1 MKKKCLI
8 CGSLLHGRIDKKFCS
23 DYCRNRYH
31 NSMNASENR
40 IIRHVNY
47 ILRKNRRILQKFNQ
61 NGIEEIHRSV
71 LLQSGFDFSYITKIS
86 KNSGDYHY
94 YCYEHGYKENCNGLL
109 TLLVDD
115 STLDINLI
123 Y

>member
-31 NSMNASENR
+31 NSMNASESKY
-40 IIRHVNY
+40 IRHVNY
-47 ILRKNRRILQKFNQ
+47 NLRKNRRILQKLSQ
-61 NGIEEIHRSV
+61 QGIEEIHRSV
-71 LLQSGFDFSYITKIS
+71 LLRAGFDFNYITKMS
-86 KNSGDYHY
+86 NKNGACHY

-109 TLLVDD
+109 SLVEDEIV
-115 STLDINLI
+115 LDTNPI